1 MNNYEIYKDTFY
13 KLVDEGYKVIDVRNP
28 GEDKMTG
35 LSYAGAYNIPYPQVI
50 HKADTFFQQNNEKL
64 IIVCNYGSRSGLT
77 AKTYRQK
84 GYPNVY
90 VLLGGLYGIN

>member
-1 MNNYEIYKDTFY
+1 MNNYEINKNEFY
-13 KLVDEGYKVIDVRNP
+13 KLIKQGYKVIDVRSV

-35 LSYAGAYNIPYPQVI
+35 LSYSDSYNIPYPGVI
-50 HKADTFFQQNNEKL
+50 RKAKELFPNKNEKL

-77 AKTYRQK
+77 AKTYRQM

-90 VLLGGLYGIN
+90 VLYGGLYDLK

>member
-1 MNNYEIYKDTFY
+1 MNNYEISKNDFY
-13 KLVDEGYKVIDVRNP
+13 KFIEQGYKVIDVRSV

-35 LSYAGAYNIPYPQVI
+35 LSYQSSYNIPYPGVVR
-50 HKADTFFQQNNEKL
+50 KAEQLFPDKNEKL

-84 GYPNVY
+84 GYPNVF
-90 VLLGGLYGIN
+90 VLHGGLYGLK

>member
-1 MNNYEIYKDTFY
+1 MNKYEINKDTFY
-13 KLVDEGYKVIDVRNP
+13 KLVDEGYKVIDVRGP

-35 LSYAGAYNIPYPQVI
+35 LSYSGSYNIPYPGIVNSASTLFPD
-50 HKADTFFQQNNEKL
+50 KNEKL

-77 AKTYRQK
+77 AKTYSQK

-90 VLLGGLYGIN
+90 VLVGGLYGIS